1 MIPRGDYVLVEM
13 DAEEFDKFAEE
24 EGAVVYEYEGEEYMP
39 VATAVGPF
47 LVKKVKKGENQSRDA
62 GAFYVPKYGS
72 KGAR

>member
-13 DAEEFDKFAEE
+13 DAKEFDEFAEE

-47 LVKKVKKGENQSRDA
+47 LIKKVKKGENQNRDV
-62 GAFYVPKYGS
+62 GAFYVPRSGS
-72 KGAR
+72 KRAR